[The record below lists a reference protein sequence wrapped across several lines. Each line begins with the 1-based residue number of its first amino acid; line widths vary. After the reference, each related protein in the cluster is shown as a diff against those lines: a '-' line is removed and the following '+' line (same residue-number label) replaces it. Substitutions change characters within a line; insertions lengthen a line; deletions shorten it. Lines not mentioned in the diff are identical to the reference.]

1 MNNLTITAVTVGL
14 FVLMVFARQNE
25 LSNIEEERQANIE
38 ARQQEQ
44 QANIVAIQQAEAQ
57 EMEDAEAQA
66 KANREEAEKYKD
78 AVDHDSDPKTTT
90 YPVVLDASKSR
101 DPDQG
106 DKLTFSWVQT
116 AGEVVKLSSTKG
128 QVVTFAASSGQYT
141 FEVTA
146 TDDYGVSSSVAK
158 TVKIGTEPNASPVV
172 ILEVRKGR

>member
-1 MNNLTITAVTVGL
+1 MNNLTSTAVFFGL
-14 FVLMVFARQNE
+14 FVLVVFARQSE
-25 LSNIEEERQANIE
+25 LSNIEEERQANIV
-38 ARQQEQ
+38 ARQE
-44 QANIVAIQQAEAQ
+44 AESR
-57 EMEDAEAQA
+57 EM
-66 KANREEAEKYKD
+66 EEAEKYKD

>member
-1 MNNLTITAVTVGL
+1 MNNLTSTAVFIGL
-14 FVLMVFARQNE
+14 FVLVVFARKSE
-25 LSNIEEERQANIE
+25 LSNIEEERQANIV
-38 ARQQEQ
+38 ARQE
-44 QANIVAIQQAEAQ
+44 AESR
-57 EMEDAEAQA
+57 EMED
-66 KANREEAEKYKD
+66 AEKYKD

-146 TDDYGVSSSVAK
+146 TDDYGVSTSVAK
-158 TVKIGTEPNASPVV
+158 TVKIGPEPNASPVV
-172 ILEVRKGR
+172 ILEVRKGG

>member
-1 MNNLTITAVTVGL
+1 MNNLTSTAVVMGL
-14 FVLMVFARQNE
+14 IVLMIFGRQSE
-25 LSNIEEERQANIE
+25 LTNIEEERQAKKDSVQV
-38 ARQQEQ
+38 AVD
-44 QANIVAIQQAEAQ
+44 QAK
-57 EMEDAEAQA
+57 EDAEAREQA
-66 KANREEAEKYKD
+66 YLQEAEKYKD

-116 AGEVVKLSSTKG
+116 AGEVVELSSNKG
-128 QVVTFAASSGQYT
+128 QIVTFSASSGQYT

-146 TDDYGVSSSVAK
+146 TDDYDVSTSVAK
-158 TVKIGTEPNASPVV
+158 TVKIGAEPNESPVV

>member
-1 MNNLTITAVTVGL
+1 MNNLTSTAVFIGL
-14 FVLMVFARQNE
+14 FVLVVFARKSE
-25 LSNIEEERQANIE
+25 LSNIEEERQANIV
-38 ARQQEQ
+38 ARQE
-44 QANIVAIQQAEAQ
+44 AESR
-57 EMEDAEAQA
+57 EMED
-66 KANREEAEKYKD
+66 AEKYKD
-78 AVDHDSDPKTTT
+78 AVDHDSDPKTIT

>member
-1 MNNLTITAVTVGL
+1 
-14 FVLMVFARQNE
+14 
-25 LSNIEEERQANIE
+25 
-38 ARQQEQ
+38 
-44 QANIVAIQQAEAQ
+44 
-57 EMEDAEAQA
+57 MEDAEAQA
-66 KANREEAEKYKD
+66 KAYREEAEKYKD
-78 AVDHDSDPKTTT
+78 AVDHDSDPKTIT

-146 TDDYGVSSSVAK
+146 TDDYGVSTSVAK
-158 TVKIGTEPNASPVV
+158 TVKIGPEPNASPVV
-172 ILEVRKGR
+172 ILEVRKGG

>member
-1 MNNLTITAVTVGL
+1 MNNLTSTGVFIGL
-14 FVLMVFARQNE
+14 FVLVLFARQSE
-25 LSNIEEERQANIE
+25 LSNIEEERE
-38 ARQQEQ
+38 
-44 QANIVAIQQAEAQ
+44 ANIVARQEAETR
-57 EMEDAEAQA
+57 EIEDTEAQA
-66 KANREEAEKYKD
+66 KAYREEAEKYKW

-116 AGEVVKLSSTKG
+116 DGEVVVLSSTKG

-146 TDDYGVSSSVAK
+146 TDDYGVSTTVAK

>member
-1 MNNLTITAVTVGL
+1 MNNLTSTAVFIGL
-14 FVLMVFARQNE
+14 FVLVVFARKSE
-25 LSNIEEERQANIE
+25 LSNIEEERE
-38 ARQQEQ
+38 
-44 QANIVAIQQAEAQ
+44 ANIVARQEAEAR
-57 EMEDAEAQA
+57 EM
-66 KANREEAEKYKD
+66 EEAEKYKD

>member
-1 MNNLTITAVTVGL
+1 MNNLTSTAVFFGL
-14 FVLMVFARQNE
+14 FVLVVFARQSE
-25 LSNIEEERQANIE
+25 LSNIEEERQANIVARQEAE
-38 ARQQEQ
+38 AR
-44 QANIVAIQQAEAQ
+44 
-57 EMEDAEAQA
+57 EMED
-66 KANREEAEKYKD
+66 AEKYKD

>member
-1 MNNLTITAVTVGL
+1 MNNLTSTAVFIGL
-14 FVLMVFARQNE
+14 FVLVVFARKSE
-25 LSNIEEERQANIE
+25 LSNIEEERQANIVARQEAE
-38 ARQQEQ
+38 AR
-44 QANIVAIQQAEAQ
+44 
-57 EMEDAEAQA
+57 EM
-66 KANREEAEKYKD
+66 EEAEKYKD

>member
-1 MNNLTITAVTVGL
+1 MNNLTSTAVFFGL
-14 FVLMVFARQNE
+14 FVLVVFARQSE
-25 LSNIEEERQANIE
+25 LSNIEEEREANLVARQEVE
-38 ARQQEQ
+38 ARE
-44 QANIVAIQQAEAQ
+44 I
-57 EMEDAEAQA
+57 ED
-66 KANREEAEKYKD
+66 AEKYKD

>member
-1 MNNLTITAVTVGL
+1 MNNLTSTAVFIGL
-14 FVLMVFARQNE
+14 FVLVVFARQSE
-25 LSNIEEERQANIE
+25 LSNIEEERQANIVARQEAE
-38 ARQQEQ
+38 AR
-44 QANIVAIQQAEAQ
+44 
-57 EMEDAEAQA
+57 EMED
-66 KANREEAEKYKD
+66 AEKYKD

-146 TDDYGVSSSVAK
+146 TDDYGVSTSVAK

-172 ILEVRKGR
+172 ILEVRKGS

>member
-1 MNNLTITAVTVGL
+1 MNNLTSTAVFFGL
-14 FVLMVFARQNE
+14 FVLVVFARKSE
-25 LSNIEEERQANIE
+25 LSNIEEERQANIV
-38 ARQQEQ
+38 ARQE
-44 QANIVAIQQAEAQ
+44 AESR
-57 EMEDAEAQA
+57 EMED
-66 KANREEAEKYKD
+66 AEKYKD

-116 AGEVVKLSSTKG
+116 DGEVVVLSSTKG
-128 QVVTFAASSGQYT
+128 QVVTFAASSGEYT

-146 TDDYGVSSSVAK
+146 TDDYGVSTSVAK

>member
-1 MNNLTITAVTVGL
+1 MSNMTSTAVIIGL
-14 FVLMVFARQNE
+14 IVLVVFARKSE
-25 LSNIEEERQANIE
+25 LSNIEEERQANIV
-38 ARQQEQ
+38 ARQE
-44 QANIVAIQQAEAQ
+44 AESR
-57 EMEDAEAQA
+57 EMED
-66 KANREEAEKYKD
+66 AEKYKD

-172 ILEVRKGR
+172 ILEVRKGS

>member
-1 MNNLTITAVTVGL
+1 MNNLTSTAVFIGL
-14 FVLMVFARQNE
+14 FVLVVFARKSE
-25 LSNIEEERQANIE
+25 LSNIEEERQANIV
-38 ARQQEQ
+38 ARQE
-44 QANIVAIQQAEAQ
+44 AESR
-57 EMEDAEAQA
+57 EMED
-66 KANREEAEKYKD
+66 AEKYKD

-172 ILEVRKGR
+172 ILEVRKGS

>member
-1 MNNLTITAVTVGL
+1 MNNLTSTAVFIGL
-14 FVLMVFARQNE
+14 FVLVVFARKSE
-25 LSNIEEERQANIE
+25 LSNIEEERQANIV

-44 QANIVAIQQAEAQ
+44 QANIVARQQ
-57 EMEDAEAQA
+57 DAEAQA
-66 KANREEAEKYKD
+66 QEYREDAEKYKD

>member
-1 MNNLTITAVTVGL
+1 MNNLTSTAVFIGL
-14 FVLMVFARQNE
+14 FVLVVFARQSE
-25 LSNIEEERQANIE
+25 LSNIEEERQANIVARQEAE
-38 ARQQEQ
+38 AR
-44 QANIVAIQQAEAQ
+44 
-57 EMEDAEAQA
+57 EMED
-66 KANREEAEKYKD
+66 AEKYKD

-146 TDDYGVSSSVAK
+146 TDDYGVSTSVAK

>member
-1 MNNLTITAVTVGL
+1 MNNLTSTAVFFGL
-14 FVLMVFARQNE
+14 FVLVVFARQSE
-25 LSNIEEERQANIE
+25 LSNIEEERQANIVATQEAE
-38 ARQQEQ
+38 AR
-44 QANIVAIQQAEAQ
+44 
-57 EMEDAEAQA
+57 EMED
-66 KANREEAEKYKD
+66 AEKYKD

-146 TDDYGVSSSVAK
+146 TDDYGVSTSVAK

>member
-1 MNNLTITAVTVGL
+1 MSNMTSTAVIIGL
-14 FVLMVFARQNE
+14 IVLMVIGRKSE
-25 LSNIEEERQANIE
+25 LSNIEEERQANIVARHETE
-38 ARQQEQ
+38 AR
-44 QANIVAIQQAEAQ
+44 
-57 EMEDAEAQA
+57 EM
-66 KANREEAEKYKD
+66 EEAEKYKD

-116 AGEVVKLSSTKG
+116 AGEVVELSSTKG
-128 QVVTFAASSGQYT
+128 KVVTFAASSGQYT

>member
-1 MNNLTITAVTVGL
+1 MNNLTSTAVFFGL
-14 FVLMVFARQNE
+14 FVLVVFARKSE
-25 LSNIEEERQANIE
+25 LSNIEEERQANIV
-38 ARQQEQ
+38 ARQE
-44 QANIVAIQQAEAQ
+44 AESR
-57 EMEDAEAQA
+57 EMED
-66 KANREEAEKYKD
+66 AEKYKD

-146 TDDYGVSSSVAK
+146 TDDYGVSTSVAK

>member
-1 MNNLTITAVTVGL
+1 MNNLTSTAVFFGL
-14 FVLMVFARQNE
+14 FVLVVFARQSE
-25 LSNIEEERQANIE
+25 LSNIEEERQANIV
-38 ARQQEQ
+38 ARQE
-44 QANIVAIQQAEAQ
+44 AESR
-57 EMEDAEAQA
+57 EMED
-66 KANREEAEKYKD
+66 AEKYKD

-172 ILEVRKGR
+172 ILEVRKGS

>member
-1 MNNLTITAVTVGL
+1 MNNLTSTVAVMGL
-14 FVLMVFARQNE
+14 IVLMIFGRQSE
-25 LSNIEEERQANIE
+25 LTNIEEERQANID
-38 ARQQEQ
+38 ARQE
-44 QANIVAIQQAEAQ
+44 
-57 EMEDAEAQA
+57 AEAQA
-66 KANREEAEKYKD
+66 KEDAEAREQAYLKEAEKYKD

-116 AGEVVKLSSTKG
+116 DGEVVELSDTTG
-128 QVVTFAASSGQYT
+128 QVVTFSASSGQYT

-146 TDDYGVSSSVAK
+146 TDDYDVSTSVAK
-158 TVKIGTEPNASPVV
+158 TVKIGPEPNASPIV

>member
-1 MNNLTITAVTVGL
+1 MNNLTSTAVFFGL
-14 FVLMVFARQNE
+14 FVLVVFARQSE
-25 LSNIEEERQANIE
+25 LSNIEEERE
-38 ARQQEQ
+38 
-44 QANIVAIQQAEAQ
+44 ANIVARQEAETR
-57 EMEDAEAQA
+57 EIED
-66 KANREEAEKYKD
+66 AEKYKD

-146 TDDYGVSSSVAK
+146 TDDYGVSTSVAK

>member
-1 MNNLTITAVTVGL
+1 MNNLTSTAVFFGL
-14 FVLMVFARQNE
+14 FVLVVFARQSE
-25 LSNIEEERQANIE
+25 LSNIEEERE
-38 ARQQEQ
+38 
-44 QANIVAIQQAEAQ
+44 ANIVARQEAESR
-57 EMEDAEAQA
+57 EMED
-66 KANREEAEKYKD
+66 AEKYKD
-78 AVDHDSDPKTTT
+78 AVDHDSDPKKTT

>member
-1 MNNLTITAVTVGL
+1 MSNLTSTAVIIGL
-14 FVLMVFARQNE
+14 IVVMVIGRQSE
-25 LSNIEEERQANIE
+25 LSNIEEERQANIVARQETE
-38 ARQQEQ
+38 AR
-44 QANIVAIQQAEAQ
+44 
-57 EMEDAEAQA
+57 EM
-66 KANREEAEKYKD
+66 EEAEKYKD

-146 TDDYGVSSSVAK
+146 TDDYGVSTSVAK

-172 ILEVRKGR
+172 ILEVRKGS

>member
-1 MNNLTITAVTVGL
+1 MNNLTSTAVFFGL
-14 FVLMVFARQNE
+14 FVLVVFARQSE
-25 LSNIEEERQANIE
+25 LSNIEEERQANIV
-38 ARQQEQ
+38 ARQE
-44 QANIVAIQQAEAQ
+44 AESR
-57 EMEDAEAQA
+57 EMED
-66 KANREEAEKYKD
+66 AEKYKD

-146 TDDYGVSSSVAK
+146 TDDYGVSTSVAK
-158 TVKIGTEPNASPVV
+158 TVKIGPEPNASPVV
-172 ILEVRKGR
+172 ILEVRKGS

>member
-1 MNNLTITAVTVGL
+1 MNNLTSTAVFFGL
-14 FVLMVFARQNE
+14 FVLVVFARKSE
-25 LSNIEEERQANIE
+25 LSNIEEERQANIV
-38 ARQQEQ
+38 ARQE
-44 QANIVAIQQAEAQ
+44 AESR
-57 EMEDAEAQA
+57 EMED
-66 KANREEAEKYKD
+66 AEKYKD